1 MNSFIP
7 VAKPE
12 PERKFLFTLITLS
25 TGTKW
30 LWVLLE
36 YLYFLLFKMLY
47 FVNEWLLWSLSLL
60 SLGSFPTALVF
71 HLRKVVSLMQEY
83 HHCKVC
89 DLFTSFCY
97 KGFRAGV
104 FRGILS

>member
-36 YLYFLLFKMLY
+36 YLYFLLF
-47 FVNEWLLWSLSLL
+47 
-60 SLGSFPTALVF
+60 
-71 HLRKVVSLMQEY
+71 
-83 HHCKVC
+83 
-89 DLFTSFCY
+89 
-97 KGFRAGV
+97 
-104 FRGILS
+104 